1 MTTNIAIW
9 LGITLL
15 LSVTMNIFAF
25 WYIAKIVSKF
35 TFISENLN
43 DLVTVVNNYK
53 QHLKQVYKMEMFYG
67 DETLEY
73 LMSHTKS
80 LLTILEDYSDIYTIS
95 IPIEPSEAGDSN
107 FDRSDDTPE
116 TEEEETEEEVIGN
129 LNEEN
134 VFYAGAR
141 RGNS

>member
-9 LGITLL
+9 LGMTLL
-15 LSVTMNIFAF
+15 LSVSLNAFAF
-25 WYIAKIVSKF
+25 WYIAKLVSKF

-80 LLTILEDYSDIYTIS
+80 LLVILEDYSDIYTIS
-95 IPIEPSEAGDSN
+95 LPIEPNEAGDSD
-107 FDRSDDTPE
+107 FDRPDDPTE
-116 TEEEETEEEVIGN
+116 TQEEETTEESPRNVSK
-129 LNEEN
+129 EN

-141 RGNS
+141 RSDS

>member
-1 MTTNIAIW
+1 MTTSIAIW
-9 LGITLL
+9 LGIALL
-15 LSVTMNIFAF
+15 LSVTMNIFAL

-53 QHLKQVYKMEMFYG
+53 EHLKQVYKMEMFYG

-107 FDRSDDTPE
+107 FDRSDDTTE
-116 TEEEETEEEVIGN
+116 TQEEETEEEVIGN
-129 LNEEN
+129 LDKEN

-141 RGNS
+141 RSDN

>member
-9 LGITLL
+9 LGMTLL
-15 LSVTMNIFAF
+15 LSVSLNAFAF
-25 WYIAKIVSKF
+25 WYIAKLVSKF
-35 TFISENLN
+35 TFISDNLN

-80 LLTILEDYSDIYTIS
+80 LLVILEDYSDIYTIS
-95 IPIEPSEAGDSN
+95 LPIEPNEAGDSD
-107 FDRSDDTPE
+107 FDRPDDPTE
-116 TEEEETEEEVIGN
+116 TQEEETTEESPRNVSK
-129 LNEEN
+129 EN

-141 RGNS
+141 RSDS

>member
-1 MTTNIAIW
+1 MTTSIAIW
-9 LGITLL
+9 LGIALL
-15 LSVTMNIFAF
+15 LSVVLNAFAF
-25 WYIAKIVSKF
+25 WYIAKVINKF
-35 TFISENLN
+35 TFISENLS

-53 QHLKQVYKMEMFYG
+53 EHLKQVYKMEMFYG

-95 IPIEPSEAGDSN
+95 LPLEPSEAGDSD
-107 FDRSDDTPE
+107 FDRPDDTTE
-116 TEEEETEEEVIGN
+116 TQEEEKTEESQRNISK
-129 LNEEN
+129 EN

-141 RGNS
+141 RSDS

>member
-1 MTTNIAIW
+1 MTTSIAIW
-9 LGITLL
+9 LGIALL
-15 LSVTMNIFAF
+15 LSVTMNIFAL

-53 QHLKQVYKMEMFYG
+53 EHLKQVYKMEMFYG

-107 FDRSDDTPE
+107 FDRSDDTTE
-116 TEEEETEEEVIGN
+116 TQEEETEEEVIGN
-129 LNEEN
+129 LDKEN

-141 RGNS
+141 RSDS